1 MSGVRIT
8 SLEVENVK
16 RVRAV
21 TLEPSDTGLTVIGGR
36 NGQGKT
42 SVLDAVMWT
51 LGGDRFRP
59 TAPLRDGADKIAT
72 KIELTNGLVAERRGE
87 GGGVLK
93 VTDTTGKRGGQALLN
108 EFVSVFALD
117 LPKFI
122 NASATEKAQMLLAQ
136 YPGLGAELQRLNVE
150 HKRIYDERLTLG
162 RIAEQK
168 AKYAAELAYHADA
181 PDELLTGAQMTAKM
195 QDALA
200 VNAKNAE
207 LRRRVGQA
215 RTDADRAQQ
224 DVSKQQSRV
233 AELESRLAEERQR
246 LGEAQTRALALEQD
260 AKTAA
265 LAVTALVDA
274 DTTALQSELERIDTI
289 NAAVRANMD
298 KRRAEDE
305 AEELGKQYHEQTAAL
320 ETVRAARLRLLASI
334 ELPLPD
340 LSIDEEGELVYRA
353 RRWDCMS
360 GAEQL
365 RVAVAICGKIKP
377 ECGFVLLDGLE
388 RMDVMQLREFG
399 EWLRER
405 DMQAI
410 GTRVSVGGECSIV
423 IEDGAAL
430 DAQPVAAKV
439 EKKKAGQF
447 EF

>member
-21 TLEPSDTGLTVIGGR
+21 ALEPSDTGLTVIGGR

-136 YPGLGAELQRLNVE
+136 YPELGAELQRLNVE
-150 HKRIYDERLTLG
+150 HRRIYDERLTLG

-168 AKYAAELAYHADA
+168 AKYAAELVYHADA

-195 QDALA
+195 QEALA

-224 DVSKQQSRV
+224 DVSKQQARV
-233 AELESRLAEERQR
+233 ASRPPR
-246 LGEAQTRALALEQD
+246 LRRYAQT
-260 AKTAA
+260 
-265 LAVTALVDA
+265 VC
-274 DTTALQSELERIDTI
+274 
-289 NAAVRANMD
+289 
-298 KRRAEDE
+298 
-305 AEELGKQYHEQTAAL
+305 GCWP
-320 ETVRAARLRLLASI
+320 ASSCRF
-334 ELPLPD
+334 P
-340 LSIDEEGELVYRA
+340 
-353 RRWDCMS
+353 
-360 GAEQL
+360 
-365 RVAVAICGKIKP
+365 
-377 ECGFVLLDGLE
+377 
-388 RMDVMQLREFG
+388 
-399 EWLRER
+399 
-405 DMQAI
+405 
-410 GTRVSVGGECSIV
+410 T
-423 IEDGAAL
+423 
-430 DAQPVAAKV
+430 
-439 EKKKAGQF
+439 
-447 EF
+447 